1 MTISLTVDE
10 PQDCKLTH
18 YSYIEIINTHI
29 FNKLITSSCLKT
41 FELQQNN
48 LSSIFL
54 KMKKQQMLNYK
65 KNRSSKTL
73 QI

>member
-18 YSYIEIINTHI
+18 YSYIEIINKHI

-54 KMKKQQMLNYK
+54 KMKKNNK
-65 KNRSSKTL
+65 C
-73 QI
+73 